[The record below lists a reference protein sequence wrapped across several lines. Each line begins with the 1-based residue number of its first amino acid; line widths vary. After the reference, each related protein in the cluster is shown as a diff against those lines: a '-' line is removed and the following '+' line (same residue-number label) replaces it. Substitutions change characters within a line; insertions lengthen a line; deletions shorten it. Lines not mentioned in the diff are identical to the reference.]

1 MADGLWAYAFFSCIL
16 IIWKRCI
23 SAFWIVTIVVVFIAF
38 EYMQLRHI
46 ISGTFDYL
54 DIVIYLAF
62 SAFAF
67 FTNNFFKQYFNHN
80 NQQKINETN
89 ENI

>member
-1 MADGLWAYAFFSCIL
+1 
-16 IIWKRCI
+16 
-23 SAFWIVTIVVVFIAF
+23 
-38 EYMQLRHI
+38 MQLRHI

-80 NQQKINETN
+80 NRQKINETN